1 VRVTS
6 RQTTG
11 GRCPPFVFSTGRRL
25 QQQRKNE
32 MTGQY
37 SWWAIGIVLMLAY
50 FFISVMGIAHEGA
63 KVILR

>member
-1 VRVTS
+1 MPPVCLFYRAALTS
-6 RQTTG
+6 
-11 GRCPPFVFSTGRRL
+11 VH
-25 QQQRKNE
+25 QQRKNE